1 MDRLAKGAKR
11 DEHGRFLPGTQPG
24 PGNPYAKRVGQLRS
38 ALLNAVS
45 ENDMREIIEALVAKA
60 KEGDIAAART
70 LFDRV
75 LGKPVEGD
83 LIERIEALEA
93 RYGTQ

>member
-1 MDRLAKGAKR
+1 
-11 DEHGRFLPGTQPG
+11 
-24 PGNPYAKRVGQLRS
+24 
-38 ALLNAVS
+38 
-45 ENDMREIIEALVAKA
+45 MREIIEALVAKA

>member
-1 MDRLAKGAKR
+1 MERLPKGAKR
-11 DEHGRFLPGTQPG
+11 DEHGRFLPGTTPG

-45 ENDMREIIEALVAKA
+45 EDDMREIIEALVAKA
-60 KEGDIAAART
+60 RKGDIAAART

-75 LGKPVEGD
+75 LGKSVESD
-83 LIERIEALEA
+83 LIERIERLEA
-93 RYGTQ
+93 KYEP